1 MGAAAMLK
9 VCMIVHNYYHDDG
22 RVRSYVESLSDAGHR
37 VDVLCLKGKKRAS
50 VKDQAGLRI
59 FSIPLS
65 RFDKNYGNYF
75 YEYGLAFALYSAW
88 LLALFIKNR
97 YHVIHVHNM
106 PDFLVFTALIPKLF
120 GAKIILDI
128 HDPMPEFYAS
138 KYQSKRKGL
147 GVQLMLLQE
156 RISAAFADQV
166 ITANSTFRNNLVK
179 RGIRANKLTV
189 INNIPDPKI
198 FNRDNVPERKPV
210 KNNHFRMIYPGTVA
224 PRYGL
229 DTAIRAMTFL
239 VKKIDHPSLVIIG
252 SQTKDKYVIKLN
264 ALAEKLGV
272 SNSVHF
278 IPTVPLEEIPS
289 HIFQADVGIYLALPD
304 PHMNI
309 AIPAKVVEYAFMGLP
324 IVATR
329 LKVLEE
335 LLTDS
340 SALLFEPGNCE
351 QFADCILE
359 LYNNP
364 LRRRELVRNADR
376 ILVSKHN
383 WKHEQKAYFRLLN
396 RLID

>member
-156 RISAAFADQV
+156 RISAAFADQL

-198 FNRDNVPERKPV
+198 FNRDNVPERKLV

-252 SQTKDKYVIKLN
+252 SQTKDKYVIKLT

-278 IPTVPLEEIPS
+278 IPTVPLGEIPS

-309 AIPAKVVEYAFMGLP
+309 AIPTKVVEYAFMGLP

-340 SALLFEPGNCE
+340 AALLFEAGNYE

-364 LRRRELVRNADR
+364 LRRKELVRNADR
-376 ILVSKHN
+376 VLVSKHN
-383 WKHEQKAYFRLLN
+383 WKHEQKVYFKLLN

>member
-340 SALLFEPGNCE
+340 AALLFEPGNCE